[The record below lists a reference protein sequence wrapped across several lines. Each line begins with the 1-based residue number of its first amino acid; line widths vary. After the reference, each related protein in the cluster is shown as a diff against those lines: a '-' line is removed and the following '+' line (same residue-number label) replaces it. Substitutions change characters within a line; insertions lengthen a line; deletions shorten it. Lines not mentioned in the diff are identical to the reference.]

1 MRTTLRIVAVLS
13 FASVAA
19 LAACSKNKKPPV
31 EIPEDTTTT
40 APTEPTKTE
49 APAEPTPV
57 SPNLS
62 LSGDLAKLCNISAN
76 SEIPPN
82 FAYDQTELLPE
93 DRKVLEQVA
102 TCLTTGPLKGRGVN
116 LVGRADP
123 RGTEEYNMG
132 LGARRAQSVSDY
144 LHKLG
149 VTSPQLAETTRG
161 DLEATGTDEAGWQ
174 KDRRVDLELRAE

>member
-1 MRTTLRIVAVLS
+1 MRTTHRIVAVLS
-13 FASVAA
+13 LVSVAA
-19 LAACSKNKKPPV
+19 LAACSKNKKQPV
-31 EIPEDTTTT
+31 ENQEDTSTT
-40 APTEPTKTE
+40 APTETTTTE
-49 APAEPTPV
+49 APPEQTPV

-62 LSGDLAKLCNISAN
+62 LSGDLAKLCEISAN

-102 TCLTTGPLKGRGVN
+102 TCLTTGPGKGRGLN

>member
-1 MRTTLRIVAVLS
+1 MRPTSLAVTLLAGL
-13 FASVAA
+13 A
-19 LAACSKNKKPPV
+19 LGAGCSKKQNTKVEEPDDTAVTDNSPPTAEKPA
-31 EIPEDTTTT
+31 DD
-40 APTEPTKTE
+40 A
-49 APAEPTPV
+49 TPV

-62 LSGDLAKLCNISAN
+62 LSKGLAEACNISKN

-82 FAYDQTELLPE
+82 FAYDQVELLPE
-93 DRKVLEQVA
+93 DRAVLEQIA
-102 TCLTTGPLKGRGVN
+102 TCLTSGPLKGRGLT

-123 RGTEEYNMG
+123 RGTQEYNLG
-132 LGARRAQSVSDY
+132 LGARRAQTVSDY

-174 KDRRVDLELRAE
+174 KDRRVDLELRD